1 MTRFRDVDDS
11 VIEVFLEL
19 AEERF
24 NYTSQLKIKFVF
36 DTKKRIKNGKICLGR
51 CELANDK
58 IKYFSKDN
66 IAVEGYDF
74 VVFIDEKAWF
84 LSDKDLRRRL
94 LSHELRHI
102 FIDEKGNYKIRPHD
116 IEDFREEQIL
126 NKDDPD
132 WAHKMGVIAESAY
145 DQEKEMAKNKGE
157 E

>member
-1 MTRFRDVDDS
+1 MTRFRDADDS
-11 VIEVFLEL
+11 VIELFLDL

-24 NYTSQLKIKFVF
+24 QYTSQMKIKFVF
-36 DTKKRIKNGKICLGR
+36 DTKKRIRNGKICLGR

-58 IKYFSKDN
+58 IKYFSKDEVA
-66 IAVEGYDF
+66 IEGYDF
-74 VVFIDEKAWF
+74 VIFLDEKAWK
-84 LSDKDLRRRL
+84 LSDNDLRKRL
-94 LSHELRHI
+94 LSHEMRHI

-132 WAHKMGVIAESAY
+132 WAYKMSVITESAY
-145 DQEKEMAKNKGE
+145 DQEKEMEKGE